1 MLYYKEEKSDIVNEL
16 TKEEVLHVAD
26 LAKIEVDEKDIIK
39 YKVELK
45 QIMNQIDLINKVNI
59 DEEGI
64 LISPS
69 ENKNIYR
76 EDVFVNEDVDI
87 LKNAPKS
94 NGNYIEIKRFLNE

>member
-1 MLYYKEEKSDIVNEL
+1 MNEL

-26 LAKIEVDEKDIIK
+26 LAKIEVDENDIIK

-59 DEEGI
+59 DEEEI

-69 ENKNIYR
+69 NNKNIYR

>member
-1 MLYYKEEKSDIVNEL
+1 MLYDKEEKSDIVNEL

-45 QIMNQIDLINKVNI
+45 QIINQIDLINKVNI

-69 ENKNIYR
+69 NNKNIYR

>member
-69 ENKNIYR
+69 NNKNIYR
-76 EDVFVNEDVDI
+76 EDVFVNEDIDI

>member
-1 MLYYKEEKSDIVNEL
+1 MNEL

-26 LAKIEVDEKDIIK
+26 LAKIEVDENDIIK

-59 DEEGI
+59 DEEEI

-69 ENKNIYR
+69 ENKNIYK

>member
-1 MLYYKEEKSDIVNEL
+1 MLYYKEEKSDIMNEL

-69 ENKNIYR
+69 NNKNIYR
-76 EDVFVNEDVDI
+76 EDVFVNEDIDI

>member
-1 MLYYKEEKSDIVNEL
+1 MNEL

-26 LAKIEVDEKDIIK
+26 LAKIEVDENDIIK

-59 DEEGI
+59 DEEEI

-69 ENKNIYR
+69 NNKNIYR
-76 EDVFVNEDVDI
+76 EDVFVNEDIDI

>member
-59 DEEGI
+59 YEEEI

>member
-1 MLYYKEEKSDIVNEL
+1 MNEL

-59 DEEGI
+59 DEEEI

-69 ENKNIYR
+69 NNKNIYR

>member
-1 MLYYKEEKSDIVNEL
+1 MNEL

-59 DEEGI
+59 DEEEI

>member
-1 MLYYKEEKSDIVNEL
+1 MNEL

-69 ENKNIYR
+69 NNKNIYR
-76 EDVFVNEDVDI
+76 EDVFVNEDIDI

>member
-1 MLYYKEEKSDIVNEL
+1 MNEL

-69 ENKNIYR
+69 NNKNIYR

>member
-1 MLYYKEEKSDIVNEL
+1 MNEL

-59 DEEGI
+59 NEEGI